1 MYYIELQAPLE
12 VRLERN
18 KTENRIKHKET
29 KQDIKLSEKRLL
41 SSEYKHRMET
51 FEGEIKDKNYLKIDN
66 TNITAKK
73 VAEMIKERFNL

>member
-1 MYYIELQAPLE
+1 ME

-41 SSEYKHRMET
+41 NEYKHRLESL
-51 FEGEIKDKNYLKIDN
+51 EGEIKEKNYLKIDN
-66 TNITAKK
+66 TNISAKQ
-73 VAEMIKERFNL
+73 VAKMIKEKFDL